1 MDSRKIVFQ
10 ETAVVAAGE
19 LICSAIMVGVFAA
32 LGYFHMNV
40 LWGAVSGCGIMTIN
54 YFFMAMIASLAA
66 DRAEKGEVQQAK
78 KMIQLSSVTRLVLM
92 GLALFVGIR
101 LGANAIALLLPL
113 LFVRPILLVAEF
125 FRKKGD

>member
-10 ETAVVAAGE
+10 ETAIVIAGE

-32 LGYFHMNV
+32 LGSFQMNV
-40 LWGAVSGCGIMTIN
+40 LWGAAAGCGIMIVN

-78 KMIQLSSVTRLVLM
+78 KMIQLSFITRLVLM
-92 GLALFVGIR
+92 GIALFVGIR

-113 LFVRPILLVAEF
+113 LFVRPTLLVAEF
-125 FRKKGD
+125 FRKKGE

>member
-1 MDSRKIVFQ
+1 MDSRKIVFH
-10 ETAVVAAGE
+10 ETAIVAAGE
-19 LICSAIMVGVFAA
+19 ILCSAIMVGVFFA
-32 LGYFHMNV
+32 LGHRHLYIIWSA
-40 LWGAVSGCGIMTIN
+40 LAGCAIMTLN

-66 DRAEKGEVQQAK
+66 DRAEKGNTQEAK
-78 KMIQLSSVTRLVLM
+78 KMIQLSSVCRLVLM

-101 LGANAIALLLPL
+101 LGANVIALALPL

>member
-10 ETAVVAAGE
+10 ETAIVIAGE

-32 LGYFHMNV
+32 LGSFQMNV
-40 LWGAVSGCGIMTIN
+40 LWGAAAGCGIMTVN

-78 KMIQLSSVTRLVLM
+78 KMIQLSFITRLVLM
-92 GLALFVGIR
+92 GIALFVGIR

-113 LFVRPILLVAEF
+113 LFVRPTLLVAEF
-125 FRKKGD
+125 FRKKGE